1 MPALMISS
9 TSSRLEAITVQL
21 LIICLFTLTE
31 EIHYIQL
38 LCSFNTIE
46 YL

>member
-21 LIICLFTLTE
+21 LIICLFTLRE
-31 EIHYIQL
+31 EINYIKL
-38 LCSFNTIE
+38 LCSINTIE

>member
-21 LIICLFTLTE
+21 FIICLFTLKTQK
-31 EIHYIQL
+31 HYSWL
-38 LCSFNTIE
+38 FYNNF
-46 YL
+46 